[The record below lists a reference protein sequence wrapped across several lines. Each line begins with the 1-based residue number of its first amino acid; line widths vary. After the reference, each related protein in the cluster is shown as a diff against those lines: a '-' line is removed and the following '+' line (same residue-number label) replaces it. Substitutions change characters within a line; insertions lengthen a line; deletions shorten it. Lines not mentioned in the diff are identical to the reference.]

1 MPKHPRSNPARFGP
15 TKVETA
21 LMTAKSLARSL
32 DNIRA
37 IDYGIVYENDKAT
50 KRMGVRFH
58 MNRKLKLS
66 KLSTDQ
72 RLPNVIEGVEV
83 DVLGVGYTPH
93 VGSPRAPHDP
103 LQPGISIGSR
113 KQLTTGTLGPIVR
126 DLSTQNLCLLSNWH
140 VLCGGPEARPND
152 EITQPG
158 PMDFQ
163 NAPTVALLDRWL
175 RLGEQFDAALAR
187 LSPGG
192 HTEELLFDTTFKPI
206 ATKAPAIGMRLVK
219 SGAVS
224 GVTQAMIDG
233 VSGSYRLDYTN
244 YGDGPQWMQGFRL
257 VPDPALPP
265 GAISLPGD
273 SGSLWI
279 DSADGVAVGLHFA
292 GEDDISPLNNYAL
305 AHPIQDVFVRL
316 NVALAP

>member
-1 MPKHPRSNPARFGP
+1 MPKAPRSNPA
-15 TKVETA
+15 KVEAALTA
-21 LMTAKSLARSL
+21 AKRLARSL

-37 IDYGIVYENDKAT
+37 IDYGVVYEKDKAT
-50 KRMGVRFH
+50 TRTGIRFH
-58 MNRKLKLS
+58 MDRKLKLS
-66 KLSTDQ
+66 ALATDQ

-93 VGSPRAPHDP
+93 AGSPRAPHDP

-126 DLSTQNLCLLSNWH
+126 DLNNQNLCLLSNWH
-140 VLCGGPEARPND
+140 VLCGGPEARQND

-158 PMDFQ
+158 PMDF
-163 NAPTVALLDRWL
+163 NNGPTVGLLERWL
-175 RLGEQFDAALAR
+175 KLGEQFDAALAR
-187 LSPGG
+187 LAPGG
-192 HTEELLFDTTFKPI
+192 HTNEQLFNTTFKPV
-206 ATKAPAIGMRLVK
+206 ATKPPAIGMVLVK

-224 GVTQAMIDG
+224 GVTQAKVDG
-233 VSGSYRLDYTN
+233 VSGSYRLDYTS

-257 VPDPALPP
+257 VPDPALPA

-279 DSADGVAVGLHFA
+279 DSGDGVAVGLHFA
-292 GEDDISPLNNYAL
+292 GEDDVSPLNNYAL
-305 AHPIQDVFVRL
+305 AHPIDDVFVRL
-316 NVALAP
+316 NVALSGL

>member
-1 MPKHPRSNPARFGP
+1 MPAAPRANPA
-15 TKVETA
+15 KIDTA
-21 LMTAKSLARSL
+21 LTTAKALARSL
-32 DNIRA
+32 DNLRA
-37 IDYGIVYENDKAT
+37 IDYGVIYENDKAT
-50 KRMGVRFH
+50 ARRGIRFH

-66 KLSTDQ
+66 GLARDQ
-72 RLPNVIEGVEV
+72 RLPDQIGGIEV

-93 VGSPRAPHDP
+93 DGSPRAPHDP

-113 KQLTTGTLGPIVR
+113 KQLTTGTLGAVVR
-126 DLSTQNLCLLSNWH
+126 DLSNQNLCLLSNWH
-140 VLCGGPEARPND
+140 VLCGGPEARPED

-158 PMDFQ
+158 PMDF
-163 NAPTVALLDRWL
+163 NNGPTVALLERWL

-192 HTEELLFDTTFKPI
+192 HANDQLFNTTYRPAK
-206 ATKAPAIGMRLVK
+206 TKAPAVGMRLVK

-224 GVTQAMIDG
+224 GVTQAVVDG
-233 VSGSYRLDYTN
+233 VSGSYRLDYTE

-257 VPDPALPP
+257 VPDSTLPS

-279 DSADGVAVGLHFA
+279 DSADGAAVGLHFA
-292 GEDDISPLNNYAL
+292 GEDDVSPLNNYAL

-316 NVALAP
+316 NVALSDV

>member
-1 MPKHPRSNPARFGP
+1 VPKAPRSDPA
-15 TKVETA
+15 KVETA
-21 LMTAKSLARSL
+21 LIAAKRLARSL
-32 DNIRA
+32 DDIRA
-37 IDYGIVYENDKAT
+37 IDYGVVYENDKAT
-50 KRMGVRFH
+50 TRTGVRFH

-66 KLSTDQ
+66 NIATDQ
-72 RLPNVIEGVEV
+72 RLPNVIEGIEV

-93 VGSPRAPHDP
+93 NGSPRAPHDP

-126 DLSTQNLCLLSNWH
+126 DLNNQNLCLLSNWH
-140 VLCGGPEARPND
+140 VLCGGPEARQND

-158 PMDFQ
+158 PMDF
-163 NAPTVALLDRWL
+163 NNGPTVGLLERWL
-175 RLGEQFDAALAR
+175 QLGEQFDAALAR
-187 LSPGG
+187 LAPGG
-192 HTEELLFDTTFKPI
+192 HINEQLFDTTFKPV
-206 ATKAPAIGMRLVK
+206 ATKAPAIGMVLVK

-224 GVTQAMIDG
+224 GVTQAKVDG
-233 VSGSYRLDYTN
+233 VSGSYRLDYTS

-257 VPDPALPP
+257 VPDPALPA

-292 GEDDISPLNNYAL
+292 GEDDVSPLNNYAL
-305 AHPIQDVFVRL
+305 AHPIDDVLVRL
-316 NVALAP
+316 NVALSGL